1 MGKPLLPFERHAI
14 LFLLKHCAWGVFG
27 GFLVGTLLLY
37 YNIAGLYTLTLGG
50 SRPEPI
56 GLFLLFFGLF
66 VTFGS
71 IGMGIGIMSQ
81 ADDRN

>member
-1 MGKPLLPFERHAI
+1 MKSLMPFERHAI
-14 LFLLKHCAWGVFG
+14 LFLLTHCAWGVFG
-27 GFLVGTLLLY
+27 GFLVGGLLLY
-37 YNIAGLYTLTLGG
+37 YDIASLYTLTLGG
-50 SRPEPI
+50 ANAEPM

-81 ADDRN
+81 AEDRN